1 MARRFQQNTPFRRYT
16 GDNPIF
22 TFTPSSFD
30 PIETEREK
38 GYRTGQNIQG
48 VMDSVSGIIE
58 QNQKNKQELFKK
70 IPYGKTYKSDKIT
83 EEAEK
88 RMKAI
93 DSDAK
98 KRLKD
103 KFGVLTY
110 KDRLDL
116 ENQIAGFEAWDKE
129 KQAQEKELGEAFNV
143 VLDNSKNKNIDVDA
157 SKARLEALEE
167 NIIEGWQSPKGL
179 IVPKPVDYEPL
190 LSKSIDAFTQGERM
204 IEVET
209 EENGQEVTKSVKS
222 DLVFTKLDG
231 TLNDV
236 EVKKFIKSQLNANP
250 NMHYAVARHLID
262 NDPKYKGLKDAWLR
276 NEIDLSEVVQHPD
289 IKDTFEQEMV
299 DKVFQDKKGM
309 FERSVYK
316 KSTQN
321 IDESDIDYQSKQ
333 GRGTYSKE
341 VSVLSTNDVDISIG
355 ENASLGKIRAK
366 KQDKLKKGGKYMDI
380 NHADYDGMIMLS
392 ALGSDEKIDVENL
405 KKIEVDGVV
414 EIEEKELNRIFDM
427 VYGKYS
433 TKDGVTNPK
442 TFYQSKTKPNKW
454 IMGTTEVEVKVDG
467 ETKKKTRTVLIPYN
481 QNNASELKQITA
493 PDSNPDQGYYWE
505 DEKKKET
512 KQQESEEDT
521 EDPMGVLDLIK

>member
-1 MARRFQQNTPFRRYT
+1 
-16 GDNPIF
+16 
-22 TFTPSSFD
+22 
-30 PIETEREK
+30 
-38 GYRTGQNIQG
+38 
-48 VMDSVSGIIE
+48 MDSVSGIIE

-222 DLVFTKLDG
+222 DLVL
-231 TLNDV
+231 
-236 EVKKFIKSQLNANP
+236 
-250 NMHYAVARHLID
+250 
-262 NDPKYKGLKDAWLR
+262 
-276 NEIDLSEVVQHPD
+276 LSLMEH
-289 IKDTFEQEMV
+289 
-299 DKVFQDKKGM
+299 
-309 FERSVYK
+309 
-316 KSTQN
+316 
-321 IDESDIDYQSKQ
+321 
-333 GRGTYSKE
+333 
-341 VSVLSTNDVDISIG
+341 
-355 ENASLGKIRAK
+355 
-366 KQDKLKKGGKYMDI
+366 
-380 NHADYDGMIMLS
+380 
-392 ALGSDEKIDVENL
+392 
-405 KKIEVDGVV
+405 
-414 EIEEKELNRIFDM
+414 
-427 VYGKYS
+427 
-433 TKDGVTNPK
+433 
-442 TFYQSKTKPNKW
+442 
-454 IMGTTEVEVKVDG
+454 
-467 ETKKKTRTVLIPYN
+467 
-481 QNNASELKQITA
+481 
-493 PDSNPDQGYYWE
+493 
-505 DEKKKET
+505 
-512 KQQESEEDT
+512 
-521 EDPMGVLDLIK
+521 